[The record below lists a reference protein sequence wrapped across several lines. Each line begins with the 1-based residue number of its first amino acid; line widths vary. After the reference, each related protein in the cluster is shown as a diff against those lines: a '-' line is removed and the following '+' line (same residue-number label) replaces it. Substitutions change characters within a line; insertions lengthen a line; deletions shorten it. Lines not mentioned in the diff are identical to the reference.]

1 MRATNRK
8 ESDMADDA
16 SAALGAPQVAGTLVN
31 PKGMTKKVTA
41 SVAGG
46 EIAGVAGNLAASMAS
61 GPAYAGA
68 PDVPSFG
75 RVAYVAASDSEIALV
90 KTKSGAFK
98 MKVTDE
104 VLARVP
110 RSDVASCELDQGRLL
125 SKLEIVFANGVTW
138 EFDIPKQAKKTA
150 QGLVTALGGELS

>member
-1 MRATNRK
+1 
-8 ESDMADDA
+8 MAEDA

-31 PKGMTKKVTA
+31 PKGMTKKMTA

-46 EIAGVAGNLAASMAS
+46 EVAGVVGNVAAGLAT

-68 PDVPSFG
+68 PEVPNFG
-75 RVAYVAASDSEIALV
+75 RVAYVAASERELALI
-90 KTKSGAFK
+90 KTKTGAFK

-110 RSDVASCELDQGRLL
+110 RSDIASSELDRGALL
-125 SKLEIVFANGVTW
+125 SKLKIVFTNGVTW
-138 EFDIPKQAKKTA
+138 EFDIPKQAKKSA
-150 QGLVTALGGELS
+150 QGLVSALGGELT

>member
-1 MRATNRK
+1 
-8 ESDMADDA
+8 MANDA

-31 PKGMTKKVTA
+31 PKGLTKKVTA

-46 EIAGVAGNLAASMAS
+46 EVAGVLGNVTASLAT

-68 PDVPSFG
+68 PDVPNFG
-75 RVAYVAASDSEIALV
+75 RVAYLAASDREIALV
-90 KTKSGAFK
+90 KTKTGAFK
-98 MKVTDE
+98 MKLTDE

-110 RSDVASCELDQGRLL
+110 RSDIASCELAQGALL
-125 SKLEIVFANGVTW
+125 SKLKIVFADGATW

-150 QGLVTALGGELS
+150 QGFVTELGGELT

>member
-1 MRATNRK
+1 
-8 ESDMADDA
+8 
-16 SAALGAPQVAGTLVN
+16 
-31 PKGMTKKVTA
+31 
-41 SVAGG
+41 
-46 EIAGVAGNLAASMAS
+46 
-61 GPAYAGA
+61 
-68 PDVPSFG
+68 
-75 RVAYVAASDSEIALV
+75 VAYVAASDSEIALV

>member
-1 MRATNRK
+1 
-8 ESDMADDA
+8 MADDA
-16 SAALGAPQVAGTLVN
+16 SAALGAPEIAGTLVN

-46 EIAGVAGNLAASMAS
+46 VVGGVAGTFAAGMAT

-68 PDVPSFG
+68 PEVPNFG
-75 RVAYVAASDSEIALV
+75 RVGYVAASADSLALV

-104 VLARVP
+104 SLASVP
-110 RSDVASCELDQGRLL
+110 RSEIASAELEQGKLL
-125 SKLEIVFANGVTW
+125 SHLTIAFNNGVTW
-138 EFDIPKQAKKTA
+138 EFDIPKAAKKTA
-150 QGLVTALGGELS
+150 QGLVTALGGTLS